1 MREYLKKAVARTPE
15 SDEAVRRTVEEILA
29 AVRAEGDAAV
39 RRYSEK
45 LDRWSPPS
53 FRLSAADIDRS
64 GAGVSADDRAKIDYC
79 REQIAAFARR
89 QRASLTEFEDRKSV
103 V

>member
-15 SDEAVRRTVEEILA
+15 SDEAVRRTVEEILG

-45 LDRWSPPS
+45 LDRWSPAS
-53 FRLSAADIDRS
+53 FR
-64 GAGVSADDRAKIDYC
+64 VSAVDIERSV
-79 REQIAAFARR
+79 AA
-89 QRASLTEFEDRKSV
+89 
-103 V
+103 